1 MDDHE
6 VLKAAL
12 QAGDFPAVR
21 DALLAGAIVD
31 GECWEWPLIG
41 HRGYPNLG
49 TKWFGLHRL
58 VLNCKGGGKAVLN
71 DKGRYMADRLGKDH
85 AHHACGNRV
94 CVNPDHLLP
103 ASVRENVGEMQ
114 QRSYYV
120 AVEARLRELA
130 PDDPVLNRLD

>member
-1 MDDHE
+1 
-6 VLKAAL
+6 
-12 QAGDFPAVR
+12 
-21 DALLAGAIVD
+21 
-31 GECWEWPLIG
+31 
-41 HRGYPNLG
+41 
-49 TKWFGLHRL
+49 

-94 CVNPDHLLP
+94 CVNPDHLVP

>member
-1 MDDHE
+1 M
-6 VLKAAL
+6 
-12 QAGDFPAVR
+12 
-21 DALLAGAIVD
+21 LAGATVD
-31 GECWEWPLIG
+31 GDCWEWPLIG

-94 CVNPDHLLP
+94 CVNPDHLVP
-103 ASVRENVGEMQ
+103 ASAAANSVEMH
-114 QRSYYV
+114 QRRYYV
-120 AVEARLRELA
+120 TVEAALRKLK
-130 PDDPVLNRLD
+130 PNHPVLNRLDGA